1 MTILDTDYEN
11 YAVVFSCA
19 EFFQFSSIHYAW
31 ILSRNRTLSAEFKAK
46 AIQAFTKAEVDTA
59 PLMATDQMS
68 CKNETAKASVKEEK
82 KSVKASEKSE
92 KKSGKTTKKQDK
104 TTPKSSGT
112 TAKKSDK
119 ATTKKKN

>member
-1 MTILDTDYEN
+1 LIILDTDYVN

-19 EFFQFSSIHYAW
+19 EFFNFTSIHYAW
-31 ILSRNRTLSAEFKAK
+31 IFSRTRTLSAEFKAK
-46 AIQAFTKAEVDTA
+46 SIQAFTKAEVDTV
-59 PLMATDQMS
+59 PLIVTDQS
-68 CKNETAKASVKEEK
+68 CGNDKTSGKEEK

-104 TTPKSSGT
+104 TTKSPKSSAT
-112 TAKKSDK
+112 TAKKSEN